1 MKGIKLIPDKE
12 LTTKTTFLVE
22 IDGIKTKFLAKE
34 VFKNG
39 TTKYYPFYEKE
50 GKIKPKYKSI
60 SCITIEPKANVKSGI
75 SFTESKGFGFT
86 NPKGVSNLF
95 YFFQEKFLKVNE
107 VVVSLNSETK
117 IKGNKF
123 IIKLQDF
130 EKLEEQTGNF
140 VENKKNEGQNLYQL
154 ILNKVIPT
162 QIAAP
167 DKPNY
172 VSGSLK
178 LFVDQYAN
186 IKFSNEETEELTN
199 LLINSGLP
207 QETLI
212 STKSEID
219 IVYIE
224 DIIEEFKSNLK
235 QVTETDALE
244 EKWHQFFKKHAW
256 IFSQIFSFPAIFLD
270 DKVNVGGHNIG
281 GSKDKIVDFLYRNKI
296 NSNIAFIEIKTH
308 LTQLVL
314 NSEYRNDLYPI
325 SNQLTGAIVQVLDQK
340 NSLLKNYHSIIGKE
354 AESLNSVCVVIAGD
368 TTKFTKRGQDSSFE
382 LFRWS
387 NKDVLLIPFNEL
399 LEKIENLLDLFKKK
413 TVD

>member
-1 MKGIKLIPDKE
+1 MKGIKLIADKK
-12 LTTKTTFLVE
+12 LATKTTFLVE
-22 IDGIKTKFLAKE
+22 IDGTKTRFLAKE
-34 VFKNG
+34 TFKNG
-39 TTKYYPFYEKE
+39 TIKYYPFYEKD
-50 GKIKPKYKSI
+50 GKIEPRYKSI
-60 SCITIEPKANVKSGI
+60 NCITIEPKTIVKSGI

-95 YFFQEKFLKVNE
+95 YFFQDKFPKINE
-107 VVVSLNSETK
+107 VVIASNSDTK
-117 IKGNKF
+117 IEGTKF

-162 QIAAP
+162 EISAP
-167 DKPNY
+167 NKPNY

-178 LFVDQYAN
+178 LYINQFTN
-186 IKFSNEETEELTN
+186 IKFSDEETEELTN

-212 STKSEID
+212 STKAEID

-224 DIIEEFKSNLK
+224 DIIEEYKTNLK
-235 QVTETDALE
+235 QVTDTVALE
-244 EKWHQFFKKHAW
+244 EKWHQFFKRHAW

-340 NSLLKNYHSIIGKE
+340 NNLLKNYHSIVGKE

-368 TTKFTKRGQDSSFE
+368 TTKFTKKGQDSSFE

-399 LEKIENLLDLFKKK
+399 LEKIENLLELFKKK

>member
-1 MKGIKLIPDKE
+1 MKGITLIENKKLA
-12 LTTKTTFLVE
+12 TKTTFLVE
-22 IDGIKTKFLAKE
+22 IDGTKTNFLAKE
-34 VFKNG
+34 TFKNG
-39 TTKYYPFYEKE
+39 TIKYYPFYENE
-50 GKIKPKYKSI
+50 GKIEPKYKSI
-60 SCITIEPKANVKSGI
+60 KCITIEPKTIVKSGI

-86 NPKGVSNLF
+86 SPKGISNLF
-95 YFFQEKFLKVNE
+95 YFFQEKFPKINE
-107 VVVSLNSETK
+107 VVISSNSVTK
-117 IKGNKF
+117 IEGTKF
-123 IIKLQDF
+123 TIKLQDF
-130 EKLEEQTGNF
+130 EKFEEQTGIF
-140 VENKKNEGQNLYQL
+140 VEKKKNEGQNLYQI
-154 ILNKVIPT
+154 ILNKVIPSN
-162 QIAAP
+162 IDAP
-167 DKPNY
+167 NKPNY

-178 LFVDQYAN
+178 LFVDQHTN

-212 STKSEID
+212 STKVGID

-224 DIIEEFKSNLK
+224 DIIDEYKSHLK
-235 QVTETDALE
+235 QVTDTDALE

-256 IFSQIFSFPAIFLD
+256 IFSQIFSFPAVFLD

-325 SNQLTGAIVQVLDQK
+325 SNQLTGAIIQVLDQK
-340 NSLLKNYHSIIGKE
+340 NNLLKNYHSIIGKE

-368 TTKFTKRGQDSSFE
+368 TTKFTKKGQDSSFE

-387 NKDVLLIPFNEL
+387 NKDVLLVPYNEL

-413 TVD
+413 SVD

>member
-1 MKGIKLIPDKE
+1 MKGITLIQDKTLVTKKTFIVE
-12 LTTKTTFLVE
+12 IDGTKTTFL
-22 IDGIKTKFLAKE
+22 AKE
-34 VFKNG
+34 IFKNG
-39 TTKYYPFYEKE
+39 TTKYYPFYDKE
-50 GKIKPKYKSI
+50 GKIEPKYKSI
-60 SCITIEPKANVKSGI
+60 TCITIKPNTIVKSGI

-95 YFFQEKFLKVNE
+95 YFFQEKFPKVNE
-107 VVVSLNSETK
+107 VIISSTSETK
-117 IKGNKF
+117 IDRSKF
-123 IIKLQDF
+123 IIKIQDF
-130 EKLEEQTGNF
+130 EMLEEQTGTF

-154 ILNKVIPT
+154 ILNKIIPT
-162 QIAAP
+162 QIATP
-167 DKPNY
+167 SKPNY

-178 LFVDQYAN
+178 QYVDQYAN
-186 IKFSNEETEELTN
+186 IKFSSEETEELTN

-207 QETLI
+207 QETLL
-212 STKSEID
+212 STKVEID

-224 DIIEEFKSNLK
+224 DIVEEYKSNLK
-235 QVTETDALE
+235 QVTDTDALE

-270 DKVNVGGHNIG
+270 DKVNVGGHNIS

-308 LTQLVL
+308 LTQLVF
-314 NSEYRNDLYPI
+314 NSEYRNDIYPI

-340 NSLLKNYHSIIGKE
+340 NNLLKNYHSIVVKE

-368 TTKFTKRGQDSSFE
+368 TTKFTKTGQDSSFE

-387 NKDVLLIPFNEL
+387 NKDVLLVPYNEL
-399 LEKIENLLDLFKKK
+399 LEKIENLLELFKKK